1 MKRTLI
7 RILLLVLALA
17 MVLPMAFAC
26 KKDDKPNGG
35 KTEPAAKYTYRSAAS
50 NSPTTWNPHTW
61 ENNTD
66 SIILNFTTIG
76 FYDVQLN
83 ADKNGYEFV
92 PEMAAA
98 FPVDVTSEYVGKYG
112 VKAGDTGKVWK
123 IALNPNAKWNDGTA
137 ITADD
142 YIGSLKTININ
153 RLFPPLAVGAI
164 GHTKKAGK
172 A

>member
-7 RILLLVLALA
+7 RILVLVMALA

-35 KTEPAAKYTYRSAAS
+35 NANTPGGNTGGNTNPAAKYTYRSAAS

-98 FPVDVTSEYVGKYG
+98 FPVDVTSV
-112 VKAGDTGKVWK
+112 
-123 IALNPNAKWNDGTA
+123 
-137 ITADD
+137 
-142 YIGSLKTININ
+142 
-153 RLFPPLAVGAI
+153 RC
-164 GHTKKAGK
+164 
-172 A
+172 